1 MMITE
6 ACLKSQ
12 SMLKTKF
19 QLLSITSMQDSLPLK
34 QVLILSKLVRI

>member
-6 ACLKSQ
+6 ACLKGQ

-19 QLLSITSMQDSLPLK
+19 LLSITSMQDSLPLK
-34 QVLILSKLVRI
+34 QVLILSN